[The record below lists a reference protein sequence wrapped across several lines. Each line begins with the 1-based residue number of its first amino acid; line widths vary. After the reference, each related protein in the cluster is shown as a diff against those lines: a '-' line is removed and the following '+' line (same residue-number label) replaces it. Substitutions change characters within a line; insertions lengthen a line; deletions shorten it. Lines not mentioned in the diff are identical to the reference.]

1 MKKPWRGRT
10 PIRIAVL
17 LALASAVPIG
27 SSATAQQP
35 AAIPVVVIIPDSFP
49 QTTFPGAPQSDTPL
63 MIVREPGKKD
73 VIVLNS
79 AHATPDALRFAFDA
93 LTRHRTMFPDV
104 RESMAIRIAELPTRI
119 PQRSRA
125 AFAAALAQLR
135 AAPPSQL
142 GRLGRGRRIELASNP
157 ADGN

>member
-10 PIRIAVL
+10 PIWITLL
-17 LALASAVPIG
+17 LALASAAPVG

-35 AAIPVVVIIPDSFP
+35 VANPVVVILPDSFP
-49 QTTFPGAPQSDTPL
+49 QTTFPGAPQSDARL
-63 MIVREPGKKD
+63 MIVREPGKQD
-73 VIVLNS
+73 VIVLNA

-93 LTRHRTMFPDV
+93 LKMHRTRFPDI
-104 RESMAIRIAELPTRI
+104 REPMAIRIAELPAGI
-119 PQRSRA
+119 PRRSPA
-125 AFAAALAQLR
+125 AFAATLAQLR
-135 AAPPSQL
+135 AAPVSQL